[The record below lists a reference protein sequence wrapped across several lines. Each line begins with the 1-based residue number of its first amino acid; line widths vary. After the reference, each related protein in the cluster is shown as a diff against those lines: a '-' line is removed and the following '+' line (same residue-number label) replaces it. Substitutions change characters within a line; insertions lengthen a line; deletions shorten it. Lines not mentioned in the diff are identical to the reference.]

1 MATIDNKL
9 RRSYTRESVRYDE
22 RRFRHRSGQFYESL
36 ANETIW
42 TIVREHFNKAPCN
55 ELFFIDVATGTGR
68 AALGLAQRG
77 SRIVALDLTEQMLR
91 RGIVKAEQQGLKDRI
106 DFIIA
111 NALYLP
117 LKKAIFDGGV
127 SLRFFHLL
135 PLTEHKAFI
144 REITRVLKPGS
155 IIIIEFNNRFAGFI
169 WSYLAEFYRQEFL
182 GKKPKTFLYP
192 HQIDQKFVGLSIIEK
207 WGIWLPGTGW
217 ILRLSKNLAR
227 FLNRLTRYT
236 PFCYLANQILIVAR
250 V

>member
-1 MATIDNKL
+1 MATIDNKS

-22 RRFRHRSGQFYESL
+22 RRFRHRSGQLYESL

-42 TIVREHFNKAPCN
+42 AIIQKYLNNNTKLH
-55 ELFFIDVATGTGR
+55 LLDVATGTGR

-135 PLTEHKAFI
+135 PPAEHKAFI

-192 HQIDQKFVGLSIIEK
+192 HQIDQRFIGLSIIEK

-227 FLNRLTRYT
+227 FLNRLTRHA